1 MAVKK
6 IDSIMG
12 EFAKTLNAGVSDS
25 DTDREQIEYIDIDLL
40 DDDPRNFY
48 VLSGIDELA
57 SNIQVCGLQQPIRVR
72 AGETGRYTIVSGHR
86 RRAALRKLVQDGLE
100 QYRQVPCIPER
111 EDISPA
117 MQELRLIWANSDTRK
132 LSSAEMSRQV
142 ERVTALLYQLKEEGY
157 EFPGRMQEHVAEACK
172 ISKTKVANLKT
183 IRENLTPK
191 WKHLWEKNQINES
204 LALTVARMPEK
215 HQDLCFENKKVCNDK
230 RYGYYESQ
238 AKADGE
244 RLARLEKLK
253 CPKTKELCE
262 NRTRKWEHLMPVS
275 SWSDE
280 SCSKKCCGEC
290 SDLGSCKKACPMF
303 SDKIKEI
310 RAERREERRQEKMA
324 QEAKDLPKIRKIQEL
339 WLRFGVAREAA
350 GKSVKQVCRTMNRFY
365 STSGTDQEFKE
376 LEDNTAKEDPNTNLP
391 YGNYFHL
398 SQAESLI
405 HAADLLG
412 CSVDYL
418 LCRTDDPNGG
428 AAPPAQPEGQLAICG
443 WMPGGTNP
451 GESGWCVCMM
461 ALDPAKPMPKALW
474 WDGAAWKFR
483 PGGADAAGLEPLAWM
498 RLPEY
503 EGGEQHD

>member
-1 MAVKK
+1 MAGKNFDISK
-6 IDSIMG
+6 
-12 EFAKTLNAGVSDS
+12 FARSLSVSES
-25 DTDREQIEYIDIDLL
+25 DTSREQIEYIDIDLL

-48 VLSGIDELA
+48 ELSGIDELA

-72 AGETGRYTIVSGHR
+72 KDENGRYTIVSGHR
-86 RRAALRKLVQDGLE
+86 RRAALRKLVEDGIA
-100 QYRQVPCIPER
+100 QYRQVPCIQER
-111 EDISPA
+111 ENISPA

-132 LSSAEMSRQV
+132 LTSAEKSRQV

-157 EFPGRMQEHVAEACK
+157 EFPGRMQEYVAEACK

-191 WKHLWEKNQINES
+191 WKHLWEKNKINES
-204 LALTVARMPEK
+204 LALTVARMPAE
-215 HQDLCFENKKVCNDK
+215 HQDLCFENKKVYDEK

-275 SWSDE
+275 SWSDD
-280 SCSKKCCGEC
+280 SCSRKCCGEC

-303 SDKIKEI
+303 SDKIKKI
-310 RAERREERRQEKMA
+310 REERREERRQEKLA
-324 QEAKDLPKIRKIQEL
+324 QEVKDLPKIRRIQEF

-350 GKSVKQVCRTMNRFY
+350 GKSVQQVCKTMNRFY
-365 STSGTDQEFKE
+365 ATGGTDEEFKA
-376 LEDNTAKEDPNTNLP
+376 LEDNTAKEDPDTNLP
-391 YGNYFHL
+391 YGNYFRL
-398 SQAESLI
+398 NQAESLI
-405 HAADLLG
+405 HAADLLE

-418 LCRTDDPNGG
+418 LCRTDDPKGG
-428 AAPPAQPEGQLAICG
+428 IYMAAQPEGQLAICG
-443 WMPGGTNP
+443 WMPGGTTP
-451 GESGWCVCMM
+451 GKEPGWCVCLMP
-461 ALDPAKPMPKALW
+461 LVEKLRPKAMW
-474 WDGAAWKFR
+474 WDGFSWKFSET
-483 PGGADAAGLEPLAWM
+483 GQSVVADPVAWM

-503 EGGEQHD
+503 ASGREETAEC